1 MIFKKYKKA
10 KRTIQLIEIL
20 QIEPAFMIF
29 NLLSNDWSVRPITY
43 IYIHTYTHVYM
54 ECAIILTCCHH
65 RHYDLH
71 SS

>member
-43 IYIHTYTHVYM
+43 IYIPIRTYTWNV
-54 ECAIILTCCHH
+54 L
-65 RHYDLH
+65 
-71 SS
+71 